1 MPLYDYDCADCGER
15 FEVLRGVHDP
25 APSSCLLCG
34 GGPLKKAFTTPAIH
48 FKGSGWAKKERR
60 AGTSHSS
67 TKAARDGATTG
78 TDGGSKGK
86 DGGSKGKD
94 GGSGESS
101 GNEGS
106 KARDGAPSASGET
119 TAAAAPGKASTSS
132 ATSDGSSG
140 SASKA
145 D

>member
-1 MPLYDYDCADCGER
+1 MPLYDYDCASCGER
-15 FEVLRGVHDP
+15 FEVLRGVHDA
-25 APSSCLLCG
+25 APSSCVLCG

-86 DGGSKGKD
+86 DGGS
-94 GGSGESS
+94 GESS

-106 KARDGAPSASGET
+106 KARDRAPSASGET

>member
-1 MPLYDYDCADCGER
+1 MPLYDYDCAECGER
-15 FEVLRGVHDP
+15 FEVLRGVHDA

-60 AGTSHSS
+60 ASSSHSS
-67 TKAARDGATTG
+67 TKAARDGATSG
-78 TDGGSKGK
+78 T

-101 GNEGS
+101 GNDGP
-106 KARDGAPSASGET
+106 KARDGAPSASGGT
-119 TAAAAPGKASTSS
+119 TASAAPGKPSTSS
-132 ATSDGSSG
+132 TTSDSSNT
-140 SASKA
+140 SSSKA